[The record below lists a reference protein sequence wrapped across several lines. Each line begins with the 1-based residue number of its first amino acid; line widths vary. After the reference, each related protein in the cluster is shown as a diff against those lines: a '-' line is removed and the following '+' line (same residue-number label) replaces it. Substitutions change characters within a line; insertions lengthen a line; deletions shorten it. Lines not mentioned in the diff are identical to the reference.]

1 MKIHDRDLLGVGSTG
16 SAGPVGGADSRA
28 AGRAGQGTR
37 TAGEDRAELS
47 GLAARVSEEVRGEAA
62 DRLARVAELR
72 ELVKSGRY
80 EANAE
85 ATARRLVDEALAGDV
100 AGAAGSAR
108 D

>member
-28 AGRAGQGTR
+28 AGQGTR